1 MNFNLRRFS
10 LFLFLALSTTVTAFE
25 LIRQIQLPA
34 EASGIE
40 QNKLNPVLQTD
51 KTESNKSFAQ
61 LPLSFEANYGQ
72 TDRKVKFFTR
82 SNGYNIYFTPTE
94 AVLTLK
100 MSDSEKSKS
109 DSNEKLKTSDSIMR
123 MKFVGANQAP
133 QVKGADELP
142 GKNNYLIGNN
152 PRKWRT
158 NVPTYAKVK
167 YESVYPGVNAIFY
180 GNQRQIEYD
189 FVVAPGADPKIIK
202 LDFQGAKALN
212 INPDGDL
219 VLQTDGGEIRQSK
232 PVIYQEADGVRRNVE
247 GGYLLIDKTTVAF
260 KIGDYDRSRRLV
272 IDPVLI
278 YSTFLGGSLAD
289 AAQDV
294 AVDAA
299 GNTYLTGYTTSIN
312 FPHAGVV
319 SDSSY
324 NGGDD
329 VFVTKLNAAGTTALY
344 STYLGGSNDE
354 NGLGVALDSSANAYI
369 TGLTRSPN
377 FPITPGAADSTCQ
390 SSTGPGG
397 LCAPFPHAGD
407 AFVTKLNGT
416 GAIAYSTFVGGLNYE
431 QAHAIAVDG
440 AGNAYITGQIAD
452 GFSCTFPTINGYDNC
467 ANSYYDAFLT
477 RLNST
482 GTAFLY
488 STTLGGFGDEYG
500 ASDITVDNAGNA
512 YIAGPS
518 RSSNFPITPGAY
530 SACGS
535 VGSFDAFAAKINT
548 NASGVASLAYST
560 CVGGSADDGASGI
573 DIDSAGN
580 IWLAGNTSSTNFPTV
595 NSFDS
600 SANGGGDAFLAKLNP
615 FAAGASQLV
624 YSSYLGGNGGDGGSD
639 VRIDGSGNVYV
650 VGTTASTN
658 FPTADPLQLHQG
670 GNDAFVTKLNHTAA
684 GSAQLLYSTYLGGCN
699 NDSARRVAVDFFDNA
714 YVIGGTNSPSFPTTT
729 GAYQNIF
736 GGSGDGF
743 VAKISG
749 SGQTIPVIGCGS
761 ADSDGDG
768 VANSVDNCPNT
779 SNPDQADTDGDGI
792 GNVCDPTPNGDTD
805 GDGVDNNVD
814 NCPNAANP
822 AQTDSDN
829 DGTGDACEASAPPP
843 TLSGEVAA
851 YPPPPGSLVV
861 TPTGPACTSY
871 SFSVTTTASGPY
883 QGTFT
888 ATGTFTLEPMTPDP
902 MTPNIN
908 HRVVSWTETFT
919 INQPVSAIPPQPV
932 AHVITGTKQLNPAA
946 NGSGMNIAQCSATL
960 VNPSPVATTYQ
971 ATITGADGTFTDS
984 GSAQSG
990 IIHMPFNPSAASF
1003 FENFTSNQVTTTPA
1017 NDSDGDGVANAVDN
1031 CPLAANPDQAD
1042 SDGDGIGNAC
1052 DPNLNDGPSGD
1063 FDSDGVLNNADN
1075 CPSTANPDQL
1085 DTDADGQGNACDTD
1099 DDNDGV
1105 ADGADNCQLTAN
1117 ANQLNT
1123 DGDAFGDACDPD
1135 DDNDGVSDADETTAG
1150 SDPLNPASKPEVCD
1164 GTDNDLDNSTDEGFN
1179 DTDSDNQADCVDSDD
1194 DNDGA
1199 SDADEISAGSDP
1211 FNAASKPEVCDGVD
1225 NDLNDGV
1232 DEGFVNT
1239 DGDSQADCVDP
1250 DDDNDGQSDADEQAC
1265 GSNPLDANSKST
1277 DTDNDGKPNCV
1288 DADDDG
1294 DGVPDTNDNCPLA
1307 ANPDQANADG
1317 DAQGD
1322 VCDADDDNDGVPDG
1336 TDLCPATPVNTAV
1349 NANGCP
1355 DADRDGVADTADNC
1369 PFTANPD
1376 QRDTNGDGVGDVCT
1390 PFGLPTGGQFVI
1402 GDLVNQYAGATVN
1415 FWGSQWSQNN
1425 PMSGS
1430 SAPNSFK
1437 GFENGNAL
1445 PPCGSTWTSQPGNSS
1460 NPPPTIPQYMAVI
1473 VSSSVQKS
1481 GSVITGNV
1489 RGIIIVKTNPG
1500 YGPSPGHWG
1509 TGEVVAILC
1518 TAP

>member
-1 MNFNLRRFS
+1 
-10 LFLFLALSTTVTAFE
+10 
-25 LIRQIQLPA
+25 
-34 EASGIE
+34 
-40 QNKLNPVLQTD
+40 
-51 KTESNKSFAQ
+51 
-61 LPLSFEANYGQ
+61 
-72 TDRKVKFFTR
+72 
-82 SNGYNIYFTPTE
+82 
-94 AVLTLK
+94 
-100 MSDSEKSKS
+100 MSDSEKPKS
-109 DSNEKLKTSDSIMR
+109 DSNEKPKTSDSIMR
-123 MKFVGANQAP
+123 MKFVGANRAP
-133 QVKGADELP
+133 HVTGADELP
-142 GKNNYLIGNN
+142 GKNNYLIGND

-167 YESVYPGVNAIFY
+167 YESVYPGVDAIFY

-189 FVVAPGADPKIIK
+189 FIVAPGADPKIIK
-202 LDFQGAKALN
+202 LGFQGAKALN
-212 INPDGDL
+212 ISPDGDL
-219 VLQTDGGEIRQSK
+219 VLQTNGSEIRQSK
-232 PVIYQEADGVRRNVE
+232 PVIYQETDGIRRNVK
-247 GGYLLIDKTTVAF
+247 GSYLLIDKTMVAF
-260 KIGDYDRSRRLV
+260 KIGDYDHSRPLV
-272 IDPVLI
+272 IDPVLV

-289 AAQDV
+289 AVQDV

-312 FPHAGVV
+312 FPHAGAVN
-319 SDSSY
+319 DSSH

-329 VFVTKLNAAGTTALY
+329 VFVTKLNATGTTALY

-354 NGLGVALDSSANAYI
+354 NGLGIALDSLANAYI

-377 FPITPGAADSTCQ
+377 FPITPGVADSTCQ
-390 SSTGPGG
+390 STTGPGG

-452 GFSCTFPTINGYDNC
+452 GFSCTFPTVNGYDNC

-477 RLNST
+477 KLNST

-488 STTLGGFGDEYG
+488 STTLGGFSDEYG

-512 YIAGPS
+512 FIAGPS

-535 VGSFDAFAAKINT
+535 GGSFDAFAAKINT
-548 NASGVASLAYST
+548 NASGAASLAYST

-580 IWLAGNTSSTNFPTV
+580 IWLTGNTSSTNFPTV

-624 YSSYLGGNGGDGGSD
+624 YSSYLGGSGGDGGSD

-650 VGTTASTN
+650 VGTTGSTN

-699 NDSARRVAVDFFDNA
+699 NDSARRVAVDFSDNA

-729 GAYQNIF
+729 GTYQNIY

-749 SGQTIPVIGCGS
+749 SGQTTPVIGCGS

-768 VANSVDNCPNT
+768 VANSADNCPNT

-805 GDGVDNNVD
+805 NDGVDNNSD

-822 AQTDSDN
+822 AQTDTDN
-829 DGTGDACEASAPPP
+829 DGIGDAC
-843 TLSGEVAA
+843 
-851 YPPPPGSLVV
+851 
-861 TPTGPACTSY
+861 
-871 SFSVTTTASGPY
+871 
-883 QGTFT
+883 
-888 ATGTFTLEPMTPDP
+888 DP
-902 MTPNIN
+902 
-908 HRVVSWTETFT
+908 
-919 INQPVSAIPPQPV
+919 
-932 AHVITGTKQLNPAA
+932 KQ
-946 NGSGMNIAQCSATL
+946 
-960 VNPSPVATTYQ
+960 
-971 ATITGADGTFTDS
+971 
-984 GSAQSG
+984 
-990 IIHMPFNPSAASF
+990 
-1003 FENFTSNQVTTTPA
+1003 
-1017 NDSDGDGVANAVDN
+1017 
-1031 CPLAANPDQAD
+1031 
-1042 SDGDGIGNAC
+1042 
-1052 DPNLNDGPSGD
+1052 NDGPTGD
-1063 FDSDGVLNNADN
+1063 SDNDGVLNNADN

-1105 ADGADNCQLTAN
+1105 T
-1117 ANQLNT
+1117 
-1123 DGDAFGDACDPD
+1123 
-1135 DDNDGVSDADETTAG
+1135 DADETTAD

-1164 GTDNDLDNSTDEGFN
+1164 GTDNDLDNSTDEGFTN
-1179 DTDSDNQADCVDSDD
+1179 TDGDNQADCVDSDD
-1194 DNDGA
+1194 DNDGV
-1199 SDADEISAGSDP
+1199 SDVDEITAGSDP
-1211 FNAASKPEVCDGVD
+1211 LNAASKPEICDGVD
-1225 NDLNDGV
+1225 NDLNNEV

-1239 DGDSQADCVDP
+1239 DGDSQADCVDADDDNDGVFDADEAAAGSDP
-1250 DDDNDGQSDADEQAC
+1250 LNPNSKPEVCDGADNDLNEGVDEGFANTDGDTQADCVDSDDDNDGQSDADEQAC

-1336 TDLCPATPVNTAV
+1336 TDLCPATPANTAV

-1355 DADRDGVADTADNC
+1355 DADRDGVADTTDNC

-1402 GDLVNQYAGATVN
+1402 GDLVNQSAGATVN
-1415 FWGSQWSQNN
+1415 FWGSQWLQNN
-1425 PMSGS
+1425 PMSGG

-1445 PPCGSTWTSQPGNSS
+1445 PHCGSTWTSQPGNSS

-1473 VSSSVQKS
+1473 VSSSVQKN

-1489 RGIIIVKTNPG
+1489 RRIIIVKTNPG

-1518 TAP
+1518 TTP

>member
-1 MNFNLRRFS
+1 
-10 LFLFLALSTTVTAFE
+10 
-25 LIRQIQLPA
+25 
-34 EASGIE
+34 
-40 QNKLNPVLQTD
+40 
-51 KTESNKSFAQ
+51 
-61 LPLSFEANYGQ
+61 
-72 TDRKVKFFTR
+72 
-82 SNGYNIYFTPTE
+82 
-94 AVLTLK
+94 
-100 MSDSEKSKS
+100 
-109 DSNEKLKTSDSIMR
+109 

-133 QVKGADELP
+133 HVTGADELP

-158 NVPTYAKVK
+158 NVPTYAKIK
-167 YESVYPGVNAIFY
+167 YESVYPGVDAIFY

-202 LDFQGAKALN
+202 LGFQGAKALN
-212 INPDGDL
+212 ISPDGDL
-219 VLQTDGGEIRQSK
+219 VLQTNGGEIRQSK

-247 GGYLLIDKTTVAF
+247 GGYVLIDKTTIAF
-260 KIGDYDRSRRLV
+260 KMGDYDRSRPLV
-272 IDPVLI
+272 IDPVLV

-289 AAQDV
+289 AVQDV

-312 FPHAGVV
+312 FPHAGVI
-319 SDSSY
+319 SDSSH

-354 NGLGVALDSSANAYI
+354 NGLGIALDSLANAYI

-390 SSTGPGG
+390 STTGPGG

-431 QAHAIAVDG
+431 QAHAIAVDST
-440 AGNAYITGQIAD
+440 GNAYITGQIAD
-452 GFSCTFPTINGYDNC
+452 GFSCTFPTVNGYDNC

-477 RLNST
+477 KLNST

-488 STTLGGFGDEYG
+488 STTLGGFNDEYG

-512 YIAGPS
+512 FIVGPS
-518 RSSNFPITPGAY
+518 RSTNFPITPGAY

-535 VGSFDAFAAKINT
+535 SGSFDAFAAKINT

-580 IWLAGNTSSTNFPTV
+580 IWLTGNTSSTNFPTV

-615 FAAGASQLV
+615 FVAGAGQLV
-624 YSSYLGGNGGDGGSD
+624 YSSYLGGSGGDGGSD

-699 NDSARRVAVDFFDNA
+699 NDSARRVAVDFSDNA
-714 YVIGGTNSPSFPTTT
+714 YVIGSTNSPSFPTTT
-729 GAYQNIF
+729 VAYQNIY

-749 SGQTIPVIGCGS
+749 SGQTIPVIGCAS

-768 VANSVDNCPNT
+768 VANSADNCPNT
-779 SNPDQADTDGDGI
+779 WNPDQADTDSDGI
-792 GNVCDPTPNGDTD
+792 GNVCDTSS
-805 GDGVDNNVD
+805 
-814 NCPNAANP
+814 
-822 AQTDSDN
+822 QT
-829 DGTGDACEASAPPP
+829 PPP

-971 ATITGADGTFTDS
+971 ATITGTDGTFTDS

-990 IIHMPFNPSAASF
+990 IVHMPFNPGAASF

-1017 NDSDGDGVANAVDN
+1017 NDSDGDGVANTVDN
-1031 CPLAANPDQAD
+1031 CPLVANPDQAD

-1052 DPNLNDGPSGD
+1052 DPNLNDGPTGD
-1063 FDSDGVLNNADN
+1063 SDSDGVLNNTDN

-1105 ADGADNCQLTAN
+1105 ADGTDNCQLMAN

-1123 DGDAFGDACDPD
+1123 DGDAFGDVCDPD

-1150 SDPLNPASKPEVCD
+1150 SNPLNPASKPEVCD
-1164 GTDNDLDNSTDEGFN
+1164 GTDNDLDNSTDEGFT
-1179 DTDSDNQADCVDSDD
+1179 DTDGDNQADCVDSDD

-1199 SDADEISAGSDP
+1199 SDIDEITAGSDP
-1211 FNAASKPEVCDGVD
+1211 LNAISKPEICDGVD
-1225 NDLNDGV
+1225 NDLNSGV

-1239 DGDSQADCVDP
+1239 DGDSQADCVDADDDNDGVSDADEAAAGSDPLNPNSKPEVCDGADNDLNEGVDEGFANTDGDTQADCVDP

-1277 DTDNDGKPNCV
+1277 DTDNDTKPNCV
-1288 DADDDG
+1288 DLDDDG
-1294 DGVPDTNDNCPLA
+1294 DGVPDNSDNCPLV

-1322 VCDADDDNDGVPDG
+1322 VCDPDDDNDGVPDG
-1336 TDLCPATPVNTAV
+1336 ADLCPATPANTAV

-1402 GDLVNQYAGATVN
+1402 GDLVNQSAGATVN

-1425 PMSGS
+1425 SMSGG

-1489 RGIIIVKTNPG
+1489 RRIIIVKTNPG
-1500 YGPSPGHWG
+1500 YDPSPGHWG
-1509 TGEVVAILC
+1509 TGEVVAVLC
-1518 TAP
+1518 ATP